1 MNTNHDKSRIVTKNK
16 TKTEKTERLKP
27 ISLEQGEKMAKELK
41 CAKYVECSAKS
52 QVGLKSVFDEAL
64 LTHFEPFDENDKKK
78 KSIFARLLP
87 KCLKPK
93 VFA

>member
-1 MNTNHDKSRIVTKNK
+1 MSDLDIRMNQYFWTELNWNK
-16 TKTEKTERLKP
+16 ERLKP

>member
-41 CAKYVECSAKS
+41 CAKYVELLEKICSAQNMFSFLVFTQKS
-52 QVGLKSVFDEAL
+52 LSMSVTKTKTAL
-64 LTHFEPFDENDKKK
+64 
-78 KSIFARLLP
+78 
-87 KCLKPK
+87 
-93 VFA
+93 